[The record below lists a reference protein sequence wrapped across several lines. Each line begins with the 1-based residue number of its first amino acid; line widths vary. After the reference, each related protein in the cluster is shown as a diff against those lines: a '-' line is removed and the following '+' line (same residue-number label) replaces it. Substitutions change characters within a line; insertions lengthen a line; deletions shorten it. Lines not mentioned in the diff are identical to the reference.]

1 MQWDIFIFK
10 IQILMEKHAPQ
21 NGLFF
26 IRFLMFT
33 SNLFFNWLILLPP
46 GVGWGIMGYES
57 EPITSYY
64 GLRKF
69 SYSIMLNYV
78 ESPYTT
84 QFHWQRPGLI
94 ISPSSSSPESAPP
107 QRIVHRLVIRP
118 HFLLWLHVAL
128 WCTLL
133 WDEVLRHPLSPP
145 RGVIP
150 TPARPTCFR
159 HPCDQPYLPVL

>member
-1 MQWDIFIFK
+1 
-10 IQILMEKHAPQ
+10 MEKHAPQ

-57 EPITSYY
+57 EPTTSYY

-84 QFHWQRPGLI
+84 QFH
-94 ISPSSSSPESAPP
+94 
-107 QRIVHRLVIRP
+107 
-118 HFLLWLHVAL
+118 
-128 WCTLL
+128 
-133 WDEVLRHPLSPP
+133 
-145 RGVIP
+145 
-150 TPARPTCFR
+150 
-159 HPCDQPYLPVL
+159 